1 MDSGTIIVLI
11 GAILGS
17 SVISSIVTGVFSKSK
32 SDADAVKVLQDMWHA
47 DLDRLKCRV
56 TKLEEELCGRE
67 AIIEKLMEENRQLRA
82 ELEDLKQ
89 KYERQVSENRRLGD
103 RIYDL
108 TKANSEL
115 LGRVRV
121 LEQGVSDGGRS

>member
-103 RIYDL
+103 RIRTL
-108 TKANSEL
+108 TKENTD
-115 LGRVRV
+115 
-121 LEQGVSDGGRS
+121 LESRIAKLERAGGDQ